1 LKSTALGTGNFLCQA
16 RRVAPIKFGTDGW
29 RAVIAGDFTFANVAR
44 VAQAAA
50 DFWNAEILNPK
61 SEIFGREPK
70 IVVGYDRRFFSDKFA
85 QTTAEVF
92 AGNGFQVVLTPEPT
106 PTPSV
111 SFAVKHLRA
120 VGGVVIT
127 ASHNPP
133 GFNGFK
139 LKSFYGGSSDSE
151 TCKAVEGFLDKNPVC
166 RAPHPVPLPVG
177 RGEGGHRPGEGK
189 ITVHDVRPAHYTALK
204 KLVDFKLIA
213 KSKLRFAH
221 DALFGVGAGCFEQL
235 LAGTT
240 CKVTTLN
247 GAHDVMFGGINPEPI
262 VQNYARS
269 QKFLRA
275 HPHDICLV
283 TDGDADRVGG
293 MDGRGNYLTT
303 HKIICLLLHHL
314 VVNRK
319 LTGRVVKA
327 LTTTSMVDKMCAF
340 YGLPLVETGVGFKYI
355 CAEMLKGG
363 VLLGAEESGGIGF
376 AGHIPERD
384 GIAAGLMLLEL
395 LATERVSV
403 NKMLA
408 GMEKQFGPHRYGRID
423 THYPLEK
430 RASLME
436 FLKNHPPEK
445 LLRSPLADMKTFDG
459 VKFIAADSSWL
470 MLRGSGTEPVLRI
483 YAEAKSDAGVQ
494 KLLKLGVGLTRR

>member
-1 LKSTALGTGNFLCQA
+1 MSQ
-16 RRVAPIKFGTDGW
+16 IKFGTDGW
-29 RAVIAGDFTFANVAR
+29 RAVIAEDFTFANIAR
-44 VAQAAA
+44 VAQATA
-50 DFWNAEILNPK
+50 DFWKSEVQSPK
-61 SEIFGREPK
+61 SKVFGRELK
-70 IVVGYDRRFFSDKFA
+70 VIVGFDRRFFSDRFA

-92 AGNGFQVVLTPEPT
+92 AGNGFQAVLTPEPT

-111 SFAVKHLRA
+111 SFAVKHLNA
-120 VGGVVIT
+120 VGGVMIT

-133 GFNGFK
+133 SFNGFK
-139 LKSFYGGSSDSE
+139 LKSHYGGSSDSE
-151 TCKAVEGFLDKNPVC
+151 TCQAVEGFLDRNPVKST
-166 RAPHPVPLPVG
+166 PLAEAVKA
-177 RGEGGHRPGEGK
+177 RQIK
-189 ITVHDVRPAHYTALK
+189 ITDVRPAHYAALK

-262 VQNYARS
+262 EKNYAKS
-269 QKFLRA
+269 QAYLKK
-275 HPHDICLV
+275 HPHDLCLV

-303 HKIICLLLHHL
+303 HQIICLLLHHFI
-314 VVNRK
+314 VNRGSGREPALIPSEQK
-319 LTGRVVKA
+319 LSGLTSAVTGLRVVKA

-376 AGHIPERD
+376 PNHIPERD
-384 GIAAGLMLLEL
+384 GIAAGLLLLEL
-395 LATERVSV
+395 LATEKVSV

-408 GMEKQFGPHRYGRID
+408 KLEKQFGPHRYGRID
-423 THYPLEK
+423 THFPLEQ
-430 RASLME
+430 RAALME
-436 FLKNHPPEK
+436 FLKTNPPAK
-445 LLRSPLADMKTFDG
+445 LLRSPLADVKSFDG
-459 VKFIAADSSWL
+459 VKYVAEDSSWL
-470 MLRGSGTEPVLRI
+470 MLRGSGTEPILRI
-483 YAEAKSDAGVQ
+483 YAEAKSDAAAK
-494 KLLKLGVGLTRR
+494 KLLKLGVKLTQNKIFR